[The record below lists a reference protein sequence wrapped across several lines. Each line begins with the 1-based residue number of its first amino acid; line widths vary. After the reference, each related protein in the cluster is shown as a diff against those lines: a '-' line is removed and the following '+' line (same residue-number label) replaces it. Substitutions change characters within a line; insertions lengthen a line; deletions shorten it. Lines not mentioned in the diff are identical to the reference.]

1 MSRRSGAVALTA
13 TITVTIFV
21 AAMTFVL
28 NPKDG
33 SNDYASAVLEEAK
46 NRQSVPVT
54 VVNRPLE
61 TDIEVLRDEDIM
73 AGKVSTILKEDEAFL
88 GYVGDKSAEY
98 VGEKISDLEDIYA
111 ADTNKRIKDGDEES
125 RSYADGL
132 FASSKVYADEKEKT
146 AASYSETLVKEA
158 NSYTDTHSSALTEE
172 IESLKSEIS
181 SLKSELES
189 VKESSLTRDEAVSS
203 LLRDEEFMSALSE
216 EVSKRV
222 GVEIDEEE
230 LASLILA
237 SSTFNKGLEEAMRDY
252 YAALE
257 SEKKAASSTPI
268 PVFDTATSKEYSE
281 EEYLEERN
289 SQRGDEINRILSFLG
304 Y

>member
-33 SNDYASAVLEEAK
+33 SDDYASKVLEEAK

-222 GVEIDEEE
+222 GVKIDEEE

-237 SSTFNKGLEEAMRDY
+237 SSTFNKGLEEAMRD
-252 YAALE
+252 
-257 SEKKAASSTPI
+257 
-268 PVFDTATSKEYSE
+268 
-281 EEYLEERN
+281 
-289 SQRGDEINRILSFLG
+289 
-304 Y
+304 